1 MNVQADLN
9 YLTDTERQIQNKNK
23 ESKITQTDRK
33 RRIIN
38 LEWQILNNLK
48 EILRFHRQADMEE
61 SQREKKYTKKNL
73 KRSKLTQTDVEDI
86 QREKRHT

>member
-1 MNVQADLN
+1 VNVQADLN
-9 YLTDTERQIQNKNK
+9 SLTDTERQIQNKIT

-33 RRIIN
+33 RRIIY

-48 EILRFHRQADMEE
+48 ERLRVHRQTDMEE

-73 KRSKLTQTDVEDI
+73 KRSKMTQTDVEDI
-86 QREKRHT
+86 QREKRYT

>member
-9 YLTDTERQIQNKNK
+9 SLTDTERQIQNKIK

-48 EILRFHRQADMEE
+48 ERLRFHRQTDMEE

-73 KRSKLTQTDVEDI
+73 KRSKMTQTDVEDI
-86 QREKRHT
+86 QRKKRHT

>member
-9 YLTDTERQIQNKNK
+9 SLTDTERQIQNKIT

-33 RRIIN
+33 RRIIY

-48 EILRFHRQADMEE
+48 ERLRVHRQTDMEE

-73 KRSKLTQTDVEDI
+73 KRSKMTQTDVEDI
-86 QREKRHT
+86 QREKRYT